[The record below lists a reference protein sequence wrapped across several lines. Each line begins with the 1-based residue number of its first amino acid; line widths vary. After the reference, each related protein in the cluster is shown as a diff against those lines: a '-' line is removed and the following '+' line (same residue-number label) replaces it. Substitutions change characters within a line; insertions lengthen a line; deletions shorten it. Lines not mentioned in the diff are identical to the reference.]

1 MKRIFACI
9 SLLLMLAL
17 LPAHAQ
23 TPGRAAW
30 VTVGGA
36 PVYMDPHDN
45 AQKAGHIWY
54 GQLVTELERQENWC
68 RIVSFT
74 TTGIRIEGWVYAP
87 NISMG
92 AVPAYRRMA
101 VVNNPDPQ
109 DRLHLRAKPSR
120 NATSRSKY
128 YNGTRVALDG
138 DIRNGWVEVCVGM
151 ARGYMEAKYLT
162 LDPQPGQVPLAAVQA
177 VVNNSNGQLHL
188 RPGPST
194 TTATSWGLFPNGT
207 PVTVLGIGPDWCHVE
222 MTAPPYMEGY
232 MMTRYLRSADGT
244 PMSKL
249 VDRDIDA
256 KQPLPIDVPGVQ
268 HTAIWPLAHGPNDY
282 VVYNPRP
289 QDRLHLRERPDTSA
303 PSLGK
308 YYTGVHVEVLSR
320 QNGWAKVH
328 IGNLNGYM
336 MDEYLR
342 PPDAGANPIG
352 AMPIFEVQNPNRAQN
367 LHLRQHPSLE
377 ARSLGLYNNN
387 TRVIQMGFSGDWSHV
402 ITLRDGRMGFMLT
415 RYLSPVR

>member
-17 LPAHAQ
+17 LPVHAQ

-36 PVYMDPHDN
+36 PVYTDPHDN

-54 GQLVTELERQENWC
+54 GQLVTELERQGDWC

-109 DRLHLRAKPSR
+109 DRLHLR
-120 NATSRSKY
+120 
-128 YNGTRVALDG
+128 
-138 DIRNGWVEVCVGM
+138 
-151 ARGYMEAKYLT
+151 
-162 LDPQPGQVPLAAVQA
+162 
-177 VVNNSNGQLHL
+177 
-188 RPGPST
+188 
-194 TTATSWGLFPNGT
+194 
-207 PVTVLGIGPDWCHVE
+207 
-222 MTAPPYMEGY
+222 
-232 MMTRYLRSADGT
+232 
-244 PMSKL
+244 
-249 VDRDIDA
+249 
-256 KQPLPIDVPGVQ
+256 
-268 HTAIWPLAHGPNDY
+268 
-282 VVYNPRP
+282 
-289 QDRLHLRERPDTSA
+289 ERPNTSA

-320 QNGWAKVH
+320 QNGWAKVR

-336 MDEYLR
+336 MDEHLR

-377 ARSLGLYNNN
+377 ARSLGLYNND

-402 ITLRDGRMGFMLT
+402 ITLGDGRMGFMLT
-415 RYLSPVR
+415 KYLSPVR